1 MTTTKPTRTDRA
13 SSTLLVLI
21 VLAVGVMAGAASFR
35 HVHDWTM
42 DNSPTNTPGW
52 FGWANAVIT
61 ELIPTAALIIIA
73 KRRGKPGSHI
83 TYPMFL
89 LISAVSLSLTAQL
102 AVAER
107 TVFGWMV
114 SALPSLAFFALSKL
128 VFSATKGT
136 TAPAPVP
143 ASALAE
149 VERLL
154 AQLTARITE
163 LETRPTNQ
171 VPALTPATIAQAS
184 STDTAPATARPVADH
199 DPGHANPQSARN
211 EPNETTP
218 TPAVPAVRRDTE
230 PGQPAAPRPAAAN
243 PGPDLAD
250 LFPSARLFAETHQ
263 KAHGT
268 PITHLQLAVRM
279 GIDSRKAKTILDQ
292 LTEVGQPTTQPHNG
306 TPIGARG

>member
-1 MTTTKPTRTDRA
+1 MTTTKPNRTDRA

-42 DNSPTNTPGW
+42 DNSPTNTPDW

-73 KRRGKPGSHI
+73 KRRRSGGH
-83 TYPMFL
+83 TVYPMFL

-102 AVAER
+102 AVAKF

-128 VFSATKGT
+128 VFSATQGT
-136 TAPAPVP
+136 TAPTEVP
-143 ASALAE
+143 APAPAE
-149 VERLL
+149 TDRLL
-154 AQLTARITE
+154 AQLTARIHE
-163 LETRPTNQ
+163 LETRPTPQ
-171 VPALTPATIAQAS
+171 VPALTPAPIAPAT

-199 DPGHANPQSARN
+199 NHGHPNPQSARS
-211 EPNETTP
+211 EPSETTP
-218 TPAVPAVRRDTE
+218 APAIPAVRRGTE
-230 PGQPAAPRPAAAN
+230 PGQPVAPHPAAAN

-250 LFPSARLFAETHQ
+250 LLPSARLFAETHQ

-268 PITHLQLAVRM
+268 PITHGQLAVRM
-279 GIDSRKAKTILDQ
+279 SIDSNKAKAVLDQ

-306 TPIGARG
+306 TPIGARS